1 MLCGCFVGVTTLSSK
16 AYEAHYEEMYKK
28 IGESYQDY
36 KNTGDILKLNEL
48 IEVVDDEE

>member
-1 MLCGCFVGVTTLSSK
+1 
-16 AYEAHYEEMYKK
+16 MYKK